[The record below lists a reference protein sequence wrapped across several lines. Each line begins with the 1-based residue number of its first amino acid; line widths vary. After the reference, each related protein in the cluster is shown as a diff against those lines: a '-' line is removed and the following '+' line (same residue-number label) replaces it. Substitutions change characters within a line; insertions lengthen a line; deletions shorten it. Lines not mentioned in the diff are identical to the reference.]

1 MRSIGG
7 HMYNTLFRSVIFPVM
22 EQYSHTTIQNYYA
35 ELQQSQWLPAEEITE
50 LQNKKLRHL
59 VEHAYAHVPYY
70 RRIFKQRN
78 VLPGDIKSVDDLP
91 KLPLLTKDIIRE
103 NFQDLTASNLTK
115 NAMLNHTSG
124 STGQPL
130 RYYITKDGISI
141 SWATG
146 YRGWG
151 WGGYAW
157 GDKRATL
164 GFWRDYDSAATSA
177 SRNISLLKRIRFTLE
192 RNLPLSTLNMT
203 EEVLESYVSQISAYN
218 PKILRG
224 YPSAISIL
232 AHYIEDHNVKTI
244 QPKAVFTTAETLLPH
259 QKRKIEEIF
268 QCPTFNHYGCRDG
281 AANAMECEEHSGL
294 HIASEQCYIEVINP
308 KERADPGGLGEI
320 ISTDLHNYAMPFIRY
335 RTGDCGILSDKKCP
349 CGRGLPL
356 LQSIEGRIINMVVHS
371 DGSYLAGLPLT
382 DVFEHLEQQ
391 KNDTIRH
398 YQVIQET
405 KEYLVIKIVKG
416 KNYRQENDQK
426 IIAEMKK
433 HLGEPVVV
441 SLEYVDDIPTTQS
454 GKRNYVISHIPKET
468 IP

>member
-1 MRSIGG
+1 
-7 HMYNTLFRSVIFPVM
+7 MYNTLFRSVIFPVM
-22 EQYSHTTIQNYYA
+22 EQYSHTHIQKYYS
-35 ELQQSQWLPAEEITE
+35 ELEKSQWLPAEKITE

-59 VEHAYAHVPYY
+59 VEHAYANVPYY
-70 RRIFKQRN
+70 RRIFKQKN
-78 VLPGDIKSVDDLP
+78 LLPQDIKSVDDLS
-91 KLPLLTKDIIRE
+91 KLPFLTKDIIRQ
-103 NFQDLTASNLTK
+103 NFQDLTARNLTK
-115 NAMLNHTSG
+115 NAILNHTSG

-151 WGGYAW
+151 WGGYEF

-164 GFWRDYDSAATSA
+164 GFWRDYDSAATST
-177 SRNISLLKRIRFTLE
+177 SRNIPLLKRLRFTLE
-192 RNLPLSTLNMT
+192 RNLPLSTFNMT
-203 EEVLESYVSQISAYN
+203 EGVLESYVSKIRNYN

-224 YPSAISIL
+224 YPSALSIL
-232 AHYIEDHNVKTI
+232 AHYIEENKVKNI
-244 QPKAVFTTAETLLPH
+244 QPKAVFTTAETLFPH

-294 HIASEQCYIEVINP
+294 HIGSEQCYIEVINNN
-308 KERADPGGLGEI
+308 KKADHSGLGEI
-320 ISTDLHNYAMPFIRY
+320 ISTDFHNYAMPFIRY
-335 RTGDCGILSDKKCP
+335 RTGDCGILSDEECP

-356 LQSIEGRIINMVVHS
+356 LQSIEGRLINVVVHS
-371 DGSYLAGLPLT
+371 DGSYLTGLPLT
-382 DVFEHLEQQ
+382 DVFEHLEQI

-405 KEYLVIKIVKG
+405 KECLVIKIVKG
-416 KNYRQENDQK
+416 KNYCQENDQK
-426 IIAEMKK
+426 IISEMKK
-433 HLGEPVVV
+433 HLGETVVV
-441 SLEYVDDIPTTQS
+441 SIEYVDDIPVTQG

-468 IP
+468 IK